1 MASSARK
8 RRQLEDGFGSFEF
21 QFQTQKRI
29 RSSRVSETQRNVA
42 VQEKSTVGLPLCKG
56 LASSATKNANP
67 ESEEGFDEICQTQK
81 RKRSSRV
88 SETQRNEKSTIGLPL
103 RKAKGLASSA
113 SKETI
118 KSGGCRRVVCELLV
132 HALIWL
138 SFPSFWLQ
146 ELQGHHKVYLWSSFW
161 G

>member
-42 VQEKSTVGLPLCKG
+42 VQEKSTVSLCKG
-56 LASSATKNANP
+56 LVSSATKNANP

-118 KSGGCRRVVCELLV
+118 KSGGCRWVVCERLV